1 MLLKRKKEGKESLF
15 HGKKIFEKKIKKN
28 HKSLI
33 LNDSF
38 LKKKLDIWFENP
50 YIICK
55 VDKKGFVM
63 TVTPELK
70 SFMEAVWT
78 ASSISG
84 NTVVDRRVK
93 FGSQPDIQ
101 FTVELPSGE
110 IDFVSA
116 FDMFEN
122 NVEFV

>member
-1 MLLKRKKEGKESLF
+1 MLLQLDLRKS
-15 HGKKIFEKKIKKN
+15 KKDQKN

-38 LKKKLDIWFENP
+38 SKKKLDIWFEIP
-50 YIICK
+50 YYICK
-55 VDKKGFVM
+55 VNKKGFVM

-70 SFMEAVWT
+70 SFMDAVWT

-93 FGSQPDIQ
+93 FGYHNDIE
-101 FTVELPSGE
+101 FTVELPNVE
-110 IDFVSA
+110 IYFVSA
-116 FDMFEN
+116 FDMFQN